1 MPVHSTKVPNVAIS
15 SLELVKKLQN
25 SDASAHNKA
34 TMVQL
39 YFDAALNDEMDLL
52 VESIND
58 LEIDE
63 RDPLLMA
70 PITRGDLRGTVT
82 ACVAACRK
90 KFAELLR
97 EHRRDIE

>member
-15 SLELVKKLQN
+15 SLELVRKLD
-25 SDASAHNKA
+25 SSGASHHNKA

-52 VESIND
+52 VETLHE

-63 RDPLLMA
+63 RDPRIQG
-70 PITRGDLRGTVT
+70 PVCRGDLRGAVSAT
-82 ACVAACRK
+82 VAACRA
-90 KFAELLR
+90 KFITLLR
-97 EHRRDIE
+97 EHKRDVE